1 MLRSALGAT
10 SAPPVFTITLAGVE
24 RSSAARNPETKM
36 TFFEAA
42 VAVLRDAG
50 RPLHFKKIAAAATRD
65 DLLSHTGREPEETMR
80 ARLSQEAK
88 KPAGEAIIEEVRPG
102 VFGVRAGADLDHA
115 AETIALRAPV
125 DVEEPEPVED
135 DADPEVNS
143 LEPIGAPKVI
153 RSEDDE
159 RRRRRRGR
167 GRDRDRKD
175 PARER
180 NEPRRPRKEEPR
192 AQEPL
197 GDAPALTDNDLSD
210 IARAVTDVLANTGRG
225 KGVAASTIA
234 KELGKRKVGRLG
246 QLGTAA
252 LRDVLVETN
261 TNRASDGRPPVFE
274 ETKPNFWTLA
284 TASGSSLAQSYAALE
299 RWQASHRNAL
309 ASTIVGRLKTMDAD
323 ALGTVVTLLLDRLGY
338 QGLVRGEDGTTIGA
352 NGPRGLTRAT
362 VALRIFDAKTALD
375 GEQVAALRGSLHQFS
390 AAEGVVIAFGDVTD
404 AAKAEVAV
412 ANVAPVTILDADDVA
427 RHMIAAGIGVARF
440 SVDVSCLD
448 EAVFREF
455 RKA

>member
-1 MLRSALGAT
+1 
-10 SAPPVFTITLAGVE
+10 
-24 RSSAARNPETKM
+24 M

-80 ARLSQEAK
+80 ARLSQEAT
-88 KPAGEAIIEEVRPG
+88 KPAGEAVIEEVRPG
-102 VFGVRAGADLDHA
+102 VFGVRAGADLDDA
-115 AETIALRAPV
+115 TETIALREPV
-125 DVEEPEPVED
+125 DAGEPEPVED

-143 LEPIGAPKVI
+143 LDPISAPKVV
-153 RSEDDE
+153 RSEEDD

-167 GRDRDRKD
+167 GRNDRDRND
-175 PARER
+175 RGRNRGRDRDNGEGRRSRNAAAPADV
-180 NEPRRPRKEEPR
+180 
-192 AQEPL
+192 AL
-197 GDAPALTDNDLSD
+197 GDAPPLSNDDLSD
-210 IARAVTDVLANTGRG
+210 IARAVAEVLGNTGRG
-225 KGVAASTIA
+225 KGVAASSIA
-234 KELGKRKVGRLG
+234 KELAKRQVGRLG

-261 TNRASDGRPPVFE
+261 SNRASDGRPPVFE

-284 TASGSSLAQSYAALE
+284 TASGSSLAQSYEALE

-309 ASTIVGRLKTMDAD
+309 ASTIVGRLQKMDSN

-338 QGLVRGEDGTTIGA
+338 QELIRGEDGVTIGA
-352 NGPRGLTRAT
+352 KAPRGLTRTT
-362 VALRIFDAKTALD
+362 VAVRIFDSKAAVD
-375 GEQVAALRGSLHQFS
+375 GDQVAALRGSLHQFS
-390 AAEGVVIAFGDVTD
+390 AAEGVIIAFGNVTD

-412 ANVAPVTILDADDVA
+412 ANVAPVTILDAADVA
-427 RHMIAAGIGVARF
+427 GHMIAAGVGVARF